1 MGTCYNAYMSIG
13 GVLFQLLKSQNYP
26 INQYS
31 KDTGLSRS
39 QLYKIFSG
47 QHSPTLET
55 VKKLTLPLNIS
66 VGELIDFVEADTA
79 DFD

>member
-1 MGTCYNAYMSIG
+1 MSIG
-13 GVLFQLLKSQNYP
+13 GVLLQLLKSQNYP

-66 VGELIDFVEADTA
+66 VAELIDFVEAES
-79 DFD
+79 FNFE